1 MAGLEDVIQGIG
13 IEGGVEVLE
22 TLKRIEETGVRTF
35 EAIAKAAEGG
45 DGSLE
50 KFGLAVAGIE
60 AALGIAA
67 GAALL
72 FVESQ
77 DRLIQRL
84 GALSEAFG
92 ASIDQIEGIKEA
104 FASAGVGGQMLERS
118 LNRMAISIGQQW
130 SEMQREMSGAA
141 DVQEHD
147 MTRVQEAALGLEKA
161 YDRVRE
167 ASTSASQASA
177 HDALSQR
184 GAALAL
190 EAAQNKLFETP
201 GAKKR
206 GDVGTYDTSAALKEE
221 LQYKQDQFAVD
232 KAIQAVADANLKSA
246 EDSHKAFMAQK
257 EAALG
262 VKKAKEAEAAAAEK
276 QREDDL
282 KNLPKIVEKV
292 DQVAKGYGNIKDG
305 LDLSLVPAQK
315 LAQAVIQSAS
325 AGGEKPTGLQV
336 FTKMTEIFHQLG
348 DSADDTSIKMELVQR
363 LMGAGFRAGTSS
375 ASELVAAISKGPEA
389 IEAMVTKAENS
400 AFKLSAANVTA
411 AKDTVSAWASF
422 GAEMDRVQ
430 NKISAELSPM
440 ATKFL
445 RAITEAFESDT
456 MKDFISGLAAIKGFI
471 SDAIDGLVALD
482 KWLSA
487 AFEPNKS
494 SGIKV
499 ALETLSTLALGFLSP
514 WIAIP
519 IAIALVVIAMGKVV
533 NNADKIK
540 EAFDGIYKGSWVEQI
555 VNGFGVIVGWIMKA
569 VNAAYELGKALASI
583 GAAPALNSANPG
595 TTVQQRNA
603 GLSPSSD
610 AGISGLAG
618 GGPVRGPG
626 SGTSDSITA
635 RLSNGEF
642 VMKAAAV
649 RAYGMNLFEH
659 LNNMVLPG
667 FAMGGPVLAPIRAG
681 AVGGKGGSVLNLTI
695 DGTRFEGLHAP
706 TDVAA
711 KLTTFAIGRQTAA
724 TGRKPSWV
732 G

>member
-13 IEGGVEVLE
+13 IEGGTEVLE
-22 TLKRIEETGVRTF
+22 TLRRIEETGVRTF
-35 EAIAKAAEGG
+35 ENIAQAAEAGG
-45 DGSLE
+45 GGLE
-50 KFGLAVAGIE
+50 KFELVVAGIE
-60 AALGIAA
+60 AAMGVAA

-84 GALSEAFG
+84 SALSEAFG
-92 ASIDQIEGIKEA
+92 GSIDQIEGIKEA
-104 FASAGVGGQMLERS
+104 FASIGVGGQMLERS
-118 LNRMAISIGQQW
+118 LNRLAISIGQQW
-130 SEMQREMSGAA
+130 AEIQREMSGAA
-141 DVQEHD
+141 DVQERD
-147 MTRVQEAALGLEKA
+147 MMRVQEAALGLEKA
-161 YDRVRE
+161 YDRVQE
-167 ASTSASQASA
+167 AATSAAQTSA

-190 EAAQNKLFETP
+190 EAAQNKLYETP
-201 GAKKR
+201 GAKKY
-206 GDVGTYDTSAALKEE
+206 GDVASKAAKEE
-221 LQYKQDQFAVD
+221 LQYKQDSFAVD

-246 EDSHKAFMAQK
+246 EDSHKAMMAQK

-262 VKKAKEAEAAAAEK
+262 LKKAREAEAEAADK

-282 KNLPKIVEKV
+282 KNLPKIAEKV
-292 DQVAKGYGNIKDG
+292 DQISKGYGNIKDG

-336 FTKMTEIFHQLG
+336 FTKMTELFHQLG
-348 DSADDTSIKMELVQR
+348 NSADDMSIKMELVQR

-389 IEAMVTKAENS
+389 IEAMVEKAKNS
-400 AFKLSAANVTA
+400 AFALSGANVTA

-430 NKISAELSPM
+430 NKISAELSPA
-440 ATKFL
+440 ATRFL
-445 RAITEAFESDT
+445 KLITEAFETDT
-456 MKDFISGLAAIKGFI
+456 MKDFISGLAAIKVFI
-471 SDAIDGLVALD
+471 SDAIDGLAALD

-519 IAIALVVIAMGKVV
+519 IAIALVVTAMGTVV
-533 NNADKIK
+533 NNAGKIK
-540 EAFDGIYKGSWVEQI
+540 EAFDDIYKGSWIEQI

-569 VNAAYELGKALASI
+569 VSAAYELGKALASI
-583 GAAPALNSANPG
+583 GAAPALNNANPG
-595 TTVQQRNA
+595 TPVQQRNA
-603 GLSPSSD
+603 GLTPSAE
-610 AGISGLAG
+610 AGLSGFAS

-626 SGTSDSITA
+626 TGTSDSILG
-635 RLSNGEF
+635 RLSAGEF
-642 VMKAAAV
+642 VVTAD
-649 RAYGMNLFEH
+649 GHNLSEAINYFGAK
-659 LNNMVLPG
+659 LSG
-667 FAMGGPVLAPIRAG
+667 FAMGGPVLAPIRSAG
-681 AVGGKGGSVLNLTI
+681 AAGGKSGSILNLTI
-695 DGTRFEGLHAP
+695 DGHHFNGLHAP
-706 TDVAA
+706 ADVAS
-711 KLTTFAIGRQTAA
+711 KLATFAIQRQTAS

-732 G
+732 S